1 MRKITTYFYLLLSFI
16 LMILSSSYI
25 IEEKTESQVYDNIN
39 EIPSREYGLV
49 LGTSKNGKYGLN
61 PYFVYRMNATV
72 ELFRAGKISKV
83 IVSGDNHTIGYNEPL
98 DMRNYLIKHGIPED
112 KIILDYAG
120 FHTLDSVVRSK
131 LVFNLKEVTIISQK
145 FHNQRALYIANH
157 REIDAIAFNAMDT
170 GYGNYTHIREYLARF
185 LCLLDLH
192 LFYSQPK
199 FL

>member
-1 MRKITTYFYLLLSFI
+1 
-16 LMILSSSYI
+16 MILSSSYI

-98 DMRNYLIKHGIPED
+98 DMRN
-112 KIILDYAG
+112 
-120 FHTLDSVVRSK
+120 
-131 LVFNLKEVTIISQK
+131 
-145 FHNQRALYIANH
+145 
-157 REIDAIAFNAMDT
+157 
-170 GYGNYTHIREYLARF
+170 
-185 LCLLDLH
+185 
-192 LFYSQPK
+192 
-199 FL
+199 